1 MPLLTTTALLLAPRI
16 RVLVGPEASPLG
28 GTHPARD
35 AADVEELPTFM
46 NLRSLPLSA
55 GFAISLRDNTSA
67 YGYSV
72 TITGSYAILNCL
84 DKGSST
90 PREIFAAALGAVV
103 AFTLIQGLGLRFS
116 KSLDE
121 VASNRT
127 RIIARMMDL
136 ASVGAAM
143 GAALACGDYLSGS
156 AAWFAATFFS
166 SCIFVFIDALELDW
180 VQRKA
185 E

>member
-1 MPLLTTTALLLAPRI
+1 MK
-16 RVLVGPEASPLG
+16 S
-28 GTHPARD
+28 
-35 AADVEELPTFM
+35 
-46 NLRSLPLSA
+46 RSLSLST

-90 PREIFAAALGAVV
+90 LREIFAAALGAVV
-103 AFTLIQGLGLRFS
+103 AFTLIQGLGLRFLQ
-116 KSLDE
+116 SLDE

-127 RIIARMMDL
+127 RLIARMMDL

-143 GAALACGDYLSGS
+143 GAALACGLYLSGPS
-156 AAWFAATFFS
+156 AWFAATFFA
-166 SCIFVFIDALELDW
+166 SCVFVFMDALELDW
-180 VQRKA
+180 VERKV